1 MIQLLQLPY
10 KMFLECSI
18 LPSLKFTGNVFLE
31 SCAQGVPVRNIQER
45 QFSLIQNRL
54 IWYSFL
60 LCSSIKFSIYF
71 SFNWNLAKVSSQAQF
86 SLTFSWSILF
96 VLRQNGSSHKKG
108 KLSFKNCKR
117 CSAKPVFQILVEF
130 YPVKNESD
138 HWKR

>member
-10 KMFLECSI
+10 KMFLESSI
-18 LPSLKFTGNVFLE
+18 LRSMKFTWNVFLE
-31 SCAQGVPVRNIQER
+31 SCAQGVPMRNIQER
-45 QFSLIQNRL
+45 QFSLIH
-54 IWYSFL
+54 
-60 LCSSIKFSIYF
+60 LCSSIKFSWYF

-96 VLRQNGSSHKKG
+96 VLLQNGSSHKKG
-108 KLSFKNCKR
+108 KLSFKNCQG